1 MKIFKNGLV
10 LFFLSVII
18 SSCSNSYETI
28 TKEELLKNENVILQE
43 AYEHFWATKEYKNG
57 TRMNPPMIF
66 DKIYVYCLNS
76 DEKNIDFDALEKE
89 EFEVKWDDY
98 SIKTDDI
105 KEMIK
110 NNIPIIQM
118 SFHWIDPMS
127 ESGNN
132 DWVNKTYFFPEC
144 EVKDNKIELGKGYP
158 IESRINSIKYYPY
171 YEENE
176 ANQYIGQWVDI
187 KNPSISL
194 KINFNG
200 DILNLAELN
209 KKNKAIINSTI
220 DIVDPITGA
229 NLQVASQDF
238 NNAMKWDEA
247 MRACKELGDDWR
259 LPTKEELKL
268 IYEQLYKKGS
278 GNFKTEVYWSSSED
292 SSFDIDINK
301 PSAAFFFD
309 FKNENANN
317 YNDMGPQAASKDFQY
332 QVRPVRS
339 K

>member
-1 MKIFKNGLV
+1 MKIFKNGIV
-10 LFFLSVII
+10 LFFISVII

-28 TKEELLKNENVILQE
+28 TKEELLKNENVILKE

-98 SIKTDDI
+98 TIKTDDI

-171 YEENE
+171 YEEKE

-187 KNPSISL
+187 RNPSNSL

-220 DIVDPITGA
+220 DIVDSITGA

-238 NNAMKWDEA
+238 NNAMNWGEA
-247 MRACKELGDDWR
+247 MKECKGLGSDWR
-259 LPTKEELKL
+259 LPTKEELKS
-268 IYEQLYKKGS
+268 IYEQLHKKGIGS
-278 GNFKTEVYWSSSED
+278 FKSEFYWTCSED
-292 SSFDIDINK
+292 SSFELDLNNIET
-301 PSAAFFFD
+301 AFFVN
-309 FKNENANN
+309 FKNGDANN
-317 YNDMGPQAASKDFQY
+317 FNDMSPHSASKDFEY
-332 QVRPVRS
+332 FVRPVRS